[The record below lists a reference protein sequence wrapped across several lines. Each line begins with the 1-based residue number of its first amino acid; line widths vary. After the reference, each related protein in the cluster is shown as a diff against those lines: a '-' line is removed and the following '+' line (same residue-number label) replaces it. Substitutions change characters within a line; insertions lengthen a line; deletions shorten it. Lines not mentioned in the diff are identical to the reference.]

1 MAQVGNYLNSN
12 ALSLILN
19 EVCPTNLICLTK
31 DAGNPAMFIIHQI
44 GCTCRWGGG
53 TKSHSG
59 VRCQVIGPKLPQGQ
73 QKRLILV
80 VWDFVGAKCL
90 RRIVQTILFTEL
102 SGKYA
107 LVI

>member
-44 GCTCRWGGG
+44 GCTCRWGGDKESFRCAMSSDWPKAAPG
-53 TKSHSG
+53 TAETTDSRG
-59 VRCQVIGPKLPQGQ
+59 LGFCRC
-73 QKRLILV
+73 
-80 VWDFVGAKCL
+80 
-90 RRIVQTILFTEL
+90 
-102 SGKYA
+102 
-107 LVI
+107 